1 MTKLFNNKNK
11 KIMEKNYVAPE
22 VEVVE
27 VELEGHILTASNGN
41 DNFVDI
47 GGKGEWE

>member
-1 MTKLFNNKNK
+1 
-11 KIMEKNYVAPE
+11 MEKNYVAPE

-47 GGKGEWE
+47 GGSGEWE

>member
-1 MTKLFNNKNK
+1 
-11 KIMEKNYVAPE
+11 MEKNYVAPE

-27 VELEGHILTASNGN
+27 VELEGHILTASTDD

-47 GGKGEWE
+47 GGNGEWD